1 MNDANE
7 REMRVAA
14 IVPAYNEEETLAD
27 VLSVLKSTDLV
38 DEVLVVS
45 DGSTDQTVGVARAMG
60 IKGIHLKSNQG
71 KGVAMAVGVAQTRAP
86 VLVFVD
92 GDILKLSDYLLSQL
106 IDPVVQGEVAMSI
119 GVRNRGWL
127 VNMMHR
133 RTGPLLSGIRCLKR
147 EIFEAVPAEYQEG
160 FRIET
165 ALNWACRRL
174 GLKSTSTVLY
184 GLKHRVKEKKRG
196 FSVGLHARFSM
207 FSSVFIAW
215 LTLKLRPPV
224 LRAIDVPAAAHP
236 ELDYIDF

>member
-1 MNDANE
+1 MDSE
-7 REMRVAA
+7 RKVAA

-38 DEVLVVS
+38 DEVLLVS
-45 DGSTDQTVGVARAMG
+45 DGSTDQTVEIARAMG

-71 KGVAMAVGVAQTRAP
+71 KGVAMAVGVAHTRASI
-86 VLVFVD
+86 LVFVD
-92 GDILKLSDYLLSQL
+92 GDILKLSEYLLSQL
-106 IDPVVQGEVAMSI
+106 IDPVVQDEIAMSI

-127 VNMMHR
+127 LNMLHR

-147 EIFEAVPAEYQEG
+147 EVFEAVPAEYLEG

-174 GLKSTSTVLY
+174 GLKATSTVLY

-196 FSVGLHARFSM
+196 FTAGLHARFSM
-207 FSSVFIAW
+207 FSSVFTAW
-215 LTLKLRPPV
+215 LSLKFRPPV
-224 LRAIDVPAAAHP
+224 LRRIGVPAAARP

>member
-1 MNDANE
+1 MD
-7 REMRVAA
+7 RELRVAA

-38 DEVLVVS
+38 DEALVVS
-45 DGSTDQTVGVARAMG
+45 DGSTDQTVGVAQALG
-60 IKGIHLKSNQG
+60 IKGIHLKVNQG
-71 KGVAMAVGVAQTRAP
+71 KGVAMAVGVAHTTAP
-86 VLVFVD
+86 ILVFVD
-92 GDILKLSDYLLSQL
+92 GDILQLSEYLLSQL

-127 VNMMHR
+127 INMLHR
-133 RTGPLLSGIRCLKR
+133 RTGPLLSGIRCLRR
-147 EIFEAVPAEYQEG
+147 EVFEAVPAEYLEG

-165 ALNWACRRL
+165 ALNWACHELRL
-174 GLKSTSTVLY
+174 KATSTVLY

-196 FSVGLHARFSM
+196 FVAGLNARFAM

-224 LRAIDVPAAAHP
+224 LRRIDVPAATRP